1 MENINLTD
9 SATLATPDAIKF
21 ELNAEGQKRAKGASF
36 EEGAEYYDLF
46 IGGYLDPSKML
57 DDPEQIQIIRAA
69 MRIVNKYISAV
80 EAFAEEE

>member
-9 SATLATPDAIKF
+9 LAALDAIKF

>member
-9 SATLATPDAIKF
+9 LAALDAIKF
-21 ELNAEGQKRAKGASF
+21 ELNTEGQKRAKGASF

-57 DDPEQIQIIRAA
+57 DDPEQIQILRAA

-80 EAFAEEE
+80 EAFAEDEE

>member
-1 MENINLTD
+1 MENINLAD
-9 SATLATPDAIKF
+9 SATLDAIKF

-57 DDPEQIQIIRAA
+57 DDAEQVQILRAA

-80 EAFAEEE
+80 EAFAEE

>member
-1 MENINLTD
+1 MENINLAD
-9 SATLATPDAIKF
+9 SSTLDTIKF

-57 DDPEQIQIIRAA
+57 DDPEQIQILRAA

-80 EAFAEEE
+80 EAFAEE

>member
-1 MENINLTD
+1 MENINLAD
-9 SATLATPDAIKF
+9 SSTPDAIKF

-69 MRIVNKYISAV
+69 MRIVDKYISAV
-80 EAFAEEE
+80 EAFAEDEE

>member
-1 MENINLTD
+1 MENINL
-9 SATLATPDAIKF
+9 ATLATPDAIKF

-46 IGGYLDPSKML
+46 IGGFLDPSKML
-57 DDPEQIQIIRAA
+57 DDPEQVQILRAA
-69 MRIVNKYISAV
+69 MRIVNKYISTV

>member
-1 MENINLTD
+1 MENINLAD
-9 SATLATPDAIKF
+9 SATLDAIKF

-57 DDPEQIQIIRAA
+57 DDTEQVQILRAA

>member
-1 MENINLTD
+1 MENINLAD
-9 SATLATPDAIKF
+9 SSTLDAIKF

-57 DDPEQIQIIRAA
+57 DDPEQVQIIRAA

-80 EAFAEEE
+80 EAFAEE

>member
-1 MENINLTD
+1 MENINLAD
-9 SATLATPDAIKF
+9 SATLDAIKF

-57 DDPEQIQIIRAA
+57 DDPEQVQIIRAA

-80 EAFAEEE
+80 EAFAEE

>member
-1 MENINLTD
+1 MENINLAD
-9 SATLATPDAIKF
+9 SATLDAIKF

-57 DDPEQIQIIRAA
+57 DDPEQVQILRAA

-80 EAFAEEE
+80 EAFAEDEE

>member
-1 MENINLTD
+1 MENINLAD
-9 SATLATPDAIKF
+9 SSTLDAIKF

-57 DDPEQIQIIRAA
+57 DDPEQVQIIRAA

>member
-9 SATLATPDAIKF
+9 LATLDSIKF

>member
-1 MENINLTD
+1 MENINLAD
-9 SATLATPDAIKF
+9 SSTLDAIKF

-57 DDPEQIQIIRAA
+57 DDPEQVQILRAA

>member
-1 MENINLTD
+1 MENINLAD
-9 SATLATPDAIKF
+9 SATLDAIKF

-57 DDPEQIQIIRAA
+57 DDPEQVQIIRAA

>member
-9 SATLATPDAIKF
+9 LATLDAIKF

-57 DDPEQIQIIRAA
+57 DDPGQIQIIRAA

-80 EAFAEEE
+80 EAFAEE

>member
-1 MENINLTD
+1 MENINLAD
-9 SATLATPDAIKF
+9 SSTLDAIKF

>member
-1 MENINLTD
+1 MENINLAD
-9 SATLATPDAIKF
+9 LATLDAIKF

-36 EEGAEYYDLF
+36 EEGTEYYDLF

-57 DDPEQIQIIRAA
+57 DDPEQVQIIRAA

-80 EAFAEEE
+80 EAFAEE

>member
-9 SATLATPDAIKF
+9 LAALDAIKF

-80 EAFAEEE
+80 EAFAEDEE

>member
-1 MENINLTD
+1 MENINLAD
-9 SATLATPDAIKF
+9 SATPDAIKF

-46 IGGYLDPSKML
+46 ISGYLDPSKML
-57 DDPEQIQIIRAA
+57 DDPEQIQILRAA

-80 EAFAEEE
+80 EAFAEE